1 MNLAKATWRQAFAGL
16 LALGSASVWAEPTTD
31 APVHIGSL
39 RPYAGGNAVFVYAT
53 TPLCPGTMYSID
65 LSTPSGKAVFAVALA
80 AVTTGRA
87 VRIEIANAPCGTG
100 PAGST
105 IIQSLYLSA

>member
-1 MNLAKATWRQAFAGL
+1 MNLKKMPWRQALVAL
-16 LALGSASVWAEPTTD
+16 LACVSTSLWAEPTTD

-39 RPYAGGNAVFVYAT
+39 RPYAGGNAVFVYVT
-53 TPLCPGTMYSID
+53 TPLCPSTMYSID

-80 AVTTGRA
+80 AVTAGKA

-105 IIQSLYLSA
+105 IIQSLYLSP